1 MELELAL
8 CFIALTILC
17 VIVAIEEASAKSYI
31 LGEEW
36 DFLKSYKV
44 K

>member
-1 MELELAL
+1 MEPELIF
-8 CFIALTILC
+8 CFISLIILC
-17 VIVAIEEASAKSYI
+17 VIVAIEEAYNKSYI